1 MVSIRQWEHS
11 RWRLLKFALIA
22 VWAANNLIQGP
33 FKHTVAVHLF
43 MITNFIYHAVPR
55 AKRCPGAESR
65 AVVRMFT
72 VVDDAPKVVFLSK
85 ENLFVCVFDR
95 EQISRR
101 ATAACKCQRWC
112 LIRRNY
118 FGCVVDQRGKLADQL
133 LRPSFFVYPGCKFSH
148 TSTEEEA
155 PKKLTGTNRLVT
167 NNEKKKKKGELLA
180 DNQQIGFLE
189 NCVSAEPSNR
199 HRH

>member
-1 MVSIRQWEHS
+1 M
-11 RWRLLKFALIA
+11 FD
-22 VWAANNLIQGP
+22 
-33 FKHTVAVHLF
+33 T
-43 MITNFIYHAVPR
+43 
-55 AKRCPGAESR
+55 AK
-65 AVVRMFT
+65 
-72 VVDDAPKVVFLSK
+72 L
-85 ENLFVCVFDR
+85 
-95 EQISRR
+95 
-101 ATAACKCQRWC
+101 
-112 LIRRNY
+112 

-133 LRPSFFVYPGCKFSH
+133 LRLSFFVYPGCKFSH

-167 NNEKKKKKGELLA
+167 NNEKKKKGELLA